1 MRHIVFLSLFL
12 AVLAATSCTR
22 HVYVPVETT
31 KSDTVYLNRVQLDSI
46 YMRDSVLIEK
56 SGDTIREFQ
65 YKYIYRFKDRIDTL
79 YISKTDSIQVP
90 YPVEVV
96 EYKTP
101 QWCWWALGGVI
112 LLLVPYIVKWITK
125 LKNSLKQRCSGSF
138 ILSTTNQRV
147 SNRIATEIRG

>member
-31 KSDTVYLNRVQLDSI
+31 RSDTVYMNRVQLDSI
-46 YMRDSVLIEK
+46 YMRDSVFIEK

-96 EYKTP
+96 KYKTP

-112 LLLVPYIVKWITK
+112 LLIVTYIVKWITK
-125 LKNSLKQRCSGSF
+125 LKGLGF
-138 ILSTTNQRV
+138 LI
-147 SNRIATEIRG
+147 

>member
-1 MRHIVFLSLFL
+1 MRHIVILLLFL
-12 AVLAATSCTR
+12 AVLAATSCVR

-31 KSDTVYLNRVQLDSI
+31 KSDTVYMNRVQLDSI
-46 YMRDSVLIEK
+46 YMRDSVFIEK

-101 QWCWWALGGVI
+101 QWCWWALGGFV
-112 LLLVPYIVKWITK
+112 LLLVPYIMKWITR
-125 LKNSLKQRCSGSF
+125 LKGLGF
-138 ILSTTNQRV
+138 LI
-147 SNRIATEIRG
+147 

>member
-1 MRHIVFLSLFL
+1 MRHIVFLLLFL
-12 AVLAATSCTR
+12 AILAATSCTR

-46 YMRDSVLIEK
+46 YMRDSVFIEK

-96 EYKTP
+96 KYKTP
-101 QWCWWALGGVI
+101 QWCWWTLGGVI
-112 LLLVPYIVKWITK
+112 LLFVPYIVKWITK
-125 LKNSLKQRCSGSF
+125 LKGLGF
-138 ILSTTNQRV
+138 LI
-147 SNRIATEIRG
+147 

>member
-1 MRHIVFLSLFL
+1 MRHIVFLLLFL
-12 AVLAATSCTR
+12 AILAATSCTR

-46 YMRDSVLIEK
+46 YMRDSVFIEK

-96 EYKTP
+96 KYKTP
-101 QWCWWALGGVI
+101 RWCCWALGGIV
-112 LLLVPYIVKWITK
+112 LLLVPYIMKWITK
-125 LKNSLKQRCSGSF
+125 LKGLGF
-138 ILSTTNQRV
+138 LI
-147 SNRIATEIRG
+147 

>member
-1 MRHIVFLSLFL
+1 MRHIVFLLFL
-12 AVLAATSCTR
+12 TGLAATSCTK

-46 YMRDSVLIEK
+46 YMRDSVFIEK

-96 EYKTP
+96 KYKTP
-101 QWCWWALGGVI
+101 QWCWWTLGGIV
-112 LLLVPYIVKWITK
+112 LLLVPYIVKWATK
-125 LKNSLKQRCSGSF
+125 LKGLGF
-138 ILSTTNQRV
+138 LI
-147 SNRIATEIRG
+147 

>member
-1 MRHIVFLSLFL
+1 MRHIVFLLLFL
-12 AVLAATSCTR
+12 SGLAATSCTR

-46 YMRDSVLIEK
+46 YMRDSVFVEK

-96 EYKTP
+96 KYKTP
-101 QWCWWALGGVI
+101 QWCWWTLGGIV

-125 LKNSLKQRCSGSF
+125 LKGLGF
-138 ILSTTNQRV
+138 LI
-147 SNRIATEIRG
+147 

>member
-12 AVLAATSCTR
+12 AVLAATSCTK

-31 KSDTVYLNRVQLDSI
+31 KSDTVYMNRVQLDSI
-46 YMRDSVLIEK
+46 YMRDSVFIEK

-96 EYKTP
+96 KYKTP
-101 QWCWWALGGVI
+101 QWCWWALGGIV
-112 LLLVPYIVKWITK
+112 LLLVPYIVKWITR
-125 LKNSLKQRCSGSF
+125 LKGLGF
-138 ILSTTNQRV
+138 LI
-147 SNRIATEIRG
+147 

>member
-31 KSDTVYLNRVQLDSI
+31 RSDTVYMNRVQLDSI
-46 YMRDSVLIEK
+46 YMRDSVFIEK

-96 EYKTP
+96 KYKTP
-101 QWCWWALGGVI
+101 QWCWWALGGIV
-112 LLLVPYIVKWITK
+112 LLIVPYIVKWITK
-125 LKNSLKQRCSGSF
+125 LKGLGF
-138 ILSTTNQRV
+138 LI
-147 SNRIATEIRG
+147 

>member
-1 MRHIVFLSLFL
+1 MRHIVFLLLFL
-12 AVLAATSCTR
+12 AILAATSCTR

-46 YMRDSVLIEK
+46 YMRDSVFIEK

-96 EYKTP
+96 KYKTP
-101 QWCWWALGGVI
+101 QWCWWTLGGIV
-112 LLLVPYIVKWITK
+112 LLLVPYIMKLITK
-125 LKNSLKQRCSGSF
+125 LKGLGF
-138 ILSTTNQRV
+138 LI
-147 SNRIATEIRG
+147 

>member
-1 MRHIVFLSLFL
+1 MRHIVFLLLFL
-12 AVLAATSCTR
+12 AILAATSCTR

-46 YMRDSVLIEK
+46 YMRDSVFVEK

-90 YPVEVV
+90 YPVEVK
-96 EYKTP
+96 YKAP
-101 QWCWWALGGVI
+101 QWCWWTLGGIV

-125 LKNSLKQRCSGSF
+125 LKGLGF
-138 ILSTTNQRV
+138 LI
-147 SNRIATEIRG
+147 

>member
-1 MRHIVFLSLFL
+1 MRHIVFLLLFL

-46 YMRDSVLIEK
+46 YMRDSVFIEK

-96 EYKTP
+96 KYKTP
-101 QWCWWALGGVI
+101 QWCWWALGGIV
-112 LLLVPYIVKWITK
+112 LLLVPYIVKWIAK
-125 LKNSLKQRCSGSF
+125 LKGLGF
-138 ILSTTNQRV
+138 LI
-147 SNRIATEIRG
+147 

>member
-1 MRHIVFLSLFL
+1 MRHIVFLLFL
-12 AVLAATSCTR
+12 TGLAATSCTK

-46 YMRDSVLIEK
+46 YMRDSVFIEK

-65 YKYIYRFKDRIDTL
+65 YKYIYRFKDRTDTL

-96 EYKTP
+96 KYKTP
-101 QWCWWALGGVI
+101 QWCWWALGGIV
-112 LLLVPYIVKWITK
+112 LLLFPYIVKWATK
-125 LKNSLKQRCSGSF
+125 LKGLGF
-138 ILSTTNQRV
+138 LI
-147 SNRIATEIRG
+147 

>member
-12 AVLAATSCTR
+12 VGLAATSCSK

-46 YMRDSVLIEK
+46 YMRDSVFIEK

-96 EYKTP
+96 KYKTP

-112 LLLVPYIVKWITK
+112 LLIVPYIVKWITK
-125 LKNSLKQRCSGSF
+125 LKGLGF
-138 ILSTTNQRV
+138 LI
-147 SNRIATEIRG
+147 

>member
-1 MRHIVFLSLFL
+1 MRHIVFLLLFL
-12 AVLAATSCTR
+12 AGLAATSCTR

-46 YMRDSVLIEK
+46 YMRDSVFIDK

-96 EYKTP
+96 KYKTP
-101 QWCWWALGGVI
+101 QWCWWTLGGIV
-112 LLLVPYIVKWITK
+112 LLLVPYIMKWISCD
-125 LKNSLKQRCSGSF
+125 SL
-138 ILSTTNQRV
+138 
-147 SNRIATEIRG
+147 SNLYL

>member
-1 MRHIVFLSLFL
+1 MRHIVFLLLFL
-12 AVLAATSCTR
+12 AILATTSCTR

-46 YMRDSVLIEK
+46 YMRDSVFIEK

-96 EYKTP
+96 KYKTP
-101 QWCWWALGGVI
+101 QWCWWALGGIV
-112 LLLVPYIVKWITK
+112 LLLVPYIMKWITK
-125 LKNSLKQRCSGSF
+125 LKGLGF
-138 ILSTTNQRV
+138 LI
-147 SNRIATEIRG
+147 

>member
-1 MRHIVFLSLFL
+1 MRHIVFLLLFL

-46 YMRDSVLIEK
+46 YMRDSVFIEK

-65 YKYIYRFKDRIDTL
+65 YKYIYRFKDRTDTL
-79 YISKTDSIQVP
+79 YISRTDSIQVP

-96 EYKTP
+96 KYKTP
-101 QWCWWALGGVI
+101 QWCWWALGGIV
-112 LLLVPYIVKWITK
+112 LLLVPYIVKWATK
-125 LKNSLKQRCSGSF
+125 LKGLGF
-138 ILSTTNQRV
+138 LI
-147 SNRIATEIRG
+147 

>member
-1 MRHIVFLSLFL
+1 
-12 AVLAATSCTR
+12 
-22 HVYVPVETT
+22 VYVPVETT

-46 YMRDSVLIEK
+46 YMRDSVFIDK

-96 EYKTP
+96 KYKTP
-101 QWCWWALGGVI
+101 QWCWWTLGGIV
-112 LLLVPYIVKWITK
+112 LLLVPYIMKLITK
-125 LKNSLKQRCSGSF
+125 LKGLSF
-138 ILSTTNQRV
+138 LI
-147 SNRIATEIRG
+147 

>member
-1 MRHIVFLSLFL
+1 MRHIVFLLLFL
-12 AVLAATSCTR
+12 SATSCTR

-46 YMRDSVLIEK
+46 YMRDSVFIEK

-96 EYKTP
+96 KYKTP
-101 QWCWWALGGVI
+101 QWCWWALGGIV
-112 LLLVPYIVKWITK
+112 LLLVPYIVK
-125 LKNSLKQRCSGSF
+125 LKGLGF
-138 ILSTTNQRV
+138 LI
-147 SNRIATEIRG
+147 

>member
-1 MRHIVFLSLFL
+1 MRHIVFLLLFL
-12 AVLAATSCTR
+12 AILAATSCTR

-46 YMRDSVLIEK
+46 YMRDSVFIEK

-90 YPVEVV
+90 CPVEVV
-96 EYKTP
+96 KYKTP
-101 QWCWWALGGVI
+101 QWCWWTLGGIV
-112 LLLVPYIVKWITK
+112 LLLVPYIMKWITK
-125 LKNSLKQRCSGSF
+125 LKGLGF
-138 ILSTTNQRV
+138 LI
-147 SNRIATEIRG
+147 

>member
-12 AVLAATSCTR
+12 VGLAATSCSK

-31 KSDTVYLNRVQLDSI
+31 KSDTVYMNRVQLDSI
-46 YMRDSVLIEK
+46 YMRDSVFIEK

-96 EYKTP
+96 KYKIP
-101 QWCWWALGGVI
+101 QWCWWALGGIV

-125 LKNSLKQRCSGSF
+125 LKGLGF
-138 ILSTTNQRV
+138 LI
-147 SNRIATEIRG
+147 

>member
-1 MRHIVFLSLFL
+1 MRHIVFLLLFL
-12 AVLAATSCTR
+12 AILAATSCTR

-46 YMRDSVLIEK
+46 YMRDSVFVEK

-65 YKYIYRFKDRIDTL
+65 YKYIYRFKDRTDTL

-96 EYKTP
+96 KYKTP
-101 QWCWWALGGVI
+101 QWCWWTLGGI
-112 LLLVPYIVKWITK
+112 FLLLVPYIVKWATK
-125 LKNSLKQRCSGSF
+125 LKGLGF
-138 ILSTTNQRV
+138 LI
-147 SNRIATEIRG
+147 

>member
-1 MRHIVFLSLFL
+1 MRHIVFLLLFL
-12 AVLAATSCTR
+12 AILAATSCTR

-46 YMRDSVLIEK
+46 YMRDSVFIEK

-96 EYKTP
+96 KYKTP
-101 QWCWWALGGVI
+101 QWCWWALGGIV
-112 LLLVPYIVKWITK
+112 LLLVTYIVKWATK
-125 LKNSLKQRCSGSF
+125 LKGLSF
-138 ILSTTNQRV
+138 LI
-147 SNRIATEIRG
+147 

>member
-12 AVLAATSCTR
+12 IGLAATSCTR

-31 KSDTVYLNRVQLDSI
+31 RSDTVYMNRVQLDSI
-46 YMRDSVLIEK
+46 YMRDSVFIEK

-96 EYKTP
+96 KYKTP
-101 QWCWWALGGVI
+101 QWCWWALGGIV

-125 LKNSLKQRCSGSF
+125 LKGPGFL
-138 ILSTTNQRV
+138 I
-147 SNRIATEIRG
+147 

>member
-1 MRHIVFLSLFL
+1 MRHIVFLLFL
-12 AVLAATSCTR
+12 TGLAATSCTR

-46 YMRDSVLIEK
+46 YMRDSVFIEK

-79 YISKTDSIQVP
+79 YISNTDSIQVP

-96 EYKTP
+96 KYKTP
-101 QWCWWALGGVI
+101 QWCWWTLGGIV
-112 LLLVPYIVKWITK
+112 LLLVPYIVKWATK
-125 LKNSLKQRCSGSF
+125 LKGLGF
-138 ILSTTNQRV
+138 LI
-147 SNRIATEIRG
+147 

>member
-1 MRHIVFLSLFL
+1 MRHIVFLLLFL
-12 AVLAATSCTR
+12 AGLAATSCTR

-46 YMRDSVLIEK
+46 YMRDSVFIEK

-96 EYKTP
+96 KYKTP
-101 QWCWWALGGVI
+101 QWCWWTLGGIV
-112 LLLVPYIVKWITK
+112 LLLVPYIMKWITI
-125 LKNSLKQRCSGSF
+125 LKGLGF
-138 ILSTTNQRV
+138 LI
-147 SNRIATEIRG
+147 

>member
-1 MRHIVFLSLFL
+1 MRHIVFLLLFL
-12 AVLAATSCTR
+12 AILAATSCTR

-31 KSDTVYLNRVQLDSI
+31 KSDTVYLNRVRLDSI
-46 YMRDSVLIEK
+46 YMRDSVFIEK

-96 EYKTP
+96 KYKTP
-101 QWCWWALGGVI
+101 QWCWWTLGGI
-112 LLLVPYIVKWITK
+112 FLLLVPYIVKWATK
-125 LKNSLKQRCSGSF
+125 LKGLGF
-138 ILSTTNQRV
+138 LI
-147 SNRIATEIRG
+147 

>member
-1 MRHIVFLSLFL
+1 MRHIVFLLLFL

-46 YMRDSVLIEK
+46 YMRDSVFIEK

-96 EYKTP
+96 KYKTP

-112 LLLVPYIVKWITK
+112 LLIVPYIVKWITK
-125 LKNSLKQRCSGSF
+125 LKGLGF
-138 ILSTTNQRV
+138 LI
-147 SNRIATEIRG
+147 

>member
-1 MRHIVFLSLFL
+1 MRHIVFLLLFL
-12 AVLAATSCTR
+12 AGLAATSCTR

-46 YMRDSVLIEK
+46 YMRDSVFIDK

-96 EYKTP
+96 KYKTP
-101 QWCWWALGGVI
+101 QWCWWTLGGIV
-112 LLLVPYIVKWITK
+112 LLLVPYIMKLITK
-125 LKNSLKQRCSGSF
+125 LKGLSF
-138 ILSTTNQRV
+138 LI
-147 SNRIATEIRG
+147 

>member
-12 AVLAATSCTR
+12 VGLAATSCTK

-31 KSDTVYLNRVQLDSI
+31 KSDTVYLNRVRLDSI
-46 YMRDSVLIEK
+46 YMRDSVFIEK

-96 EYKTP
+96 KYKTP
-101 QWCWWALGGVI
+101 QWCWWALGGIV

-125 LKNSLKQRCSGSF
+125 LKGLGF
-138 ILSTTNQRV
+138 LI
-147 SNRIATEIRG
+147 

>member
-1 MRHIVFLSLFL
+1 MRHIVFLLLFL
-12 AVLAATSCTR
+12 AILAATSCTR

-46 YMRDSVLIEK
+46 YMRDSVFIDK

-96 EYKTP
+96 KYKTP
-101 QWCWWALGGVI
+101 QWCWWTLGGIV
-112 LLLVPYIVKWITK
+112 LLLVPYIMKWITK
-125 LKNSLKQRCSGSF
+125 LKGLGF
-138 ILSTTNQRV
+138 LI
-147 SNRIATEIRG
+147 

>member
-1 MRHIVFLSLFL
+1 MKHIVFLSLFL
-12 AVLAATSCTR
+12 IGLAATSCTR

-31 KSDTVYLNRVQLDSI
+31 KSDTVYMNRVQLDSI

-96 EYKTP
+96 KYKTP

-125 LKNSLKQRCSGSF
+125 LKGLGF
-138 ILSTTNQRV
+138 LI
-147 SNRIATEIRG
+147 

>member
-12 AVLAATSCTR
+12 VGLAATSCTK

-31 KSDTVYLNRVQLDSI
+31 KSDTVYMNRVQLDSI
-46 YMRDSVLIEK
+46 YMRDSVFIEK

-65 YKYIYRFKDRIDTL
+65 YKYVYRFKDRIDTL

-96 EYKTP
+96 KYKTP
-101 QWCWWALGGVI
+101 QWCWWTLGGVI
-112 LLLVPYIVKWITK
+112 LLFVPYIVKWITK
-125 LKNSLKQRCSGSF
+125 LKGLGF
-138 ILSTTNQRV
+138 LI
-147 SNRIATEIRG
+147 

>member
-12 AVLAATSCTR
+12 VGLAATSCTK

-31 KSDTVYLNRVQLDSI
+31 KSDTVYMNRVQLDSI
-46 YMRDSVLIEK
+46 YMRDSVFIEK

-96 EYKTP
+96 KYKTP

-125 LKNSLKQRCSGSF
+125 LKGLGF
-138 ILSTTNQRV
+138 LI
-147 SNRIATEIRG
+147 

>member
-1 MRHIVFLSLFL
+1 MRHIVFLLLFL
-12 AVLAATSCTR
+12 SGLAATSCTR

-46 YMRDSVLIEK
+46 YMRDSVFVEK

-96 EYKTP
+96 KYKTP
-101 QWCWWALGGVI
+101 QWCWWTLGGIV
-112 LLLVPYIVKWITK
+112 LLLFPYIVKWITK
-125 LKNSLKQRCSGSF
+125 LKGLGF
-138 ILSTTNQRV
+138 LI
-147 SNRIATEIRG
+147 

>member
-1 MRHIVFLSLFL
+1 MRHIVFLLLFL

-46 YMRDSVLIEK
+46 YMRDSVFIEK

-96 EYKTP
+96 KYKTP
-101 QWCWWALGGVI
+101 QWCWWTLGGI
-112 LLLVPYIVKWITK
+112 ALLLVPYIVKWIAK
-125 LKNSLKQRCSGSF
+125 LKGLGF
-138 ILSTTNQRV
+138 LI
-147 SNRIATEIRG
+147 

>member
-1 MRHIVFLSLFL
+1 MRHIVFLLLFL
-12 AVLAATSCTR
+12 AILAATSCTR

-46 YMRDSVLIEK
+46 YMRDSVFIEK
-56 SGDTIREFQ
+56 SGDTIRESQ

-96 EYKTP
+96 KYKTP
-101 QWCWWALGGVI
+101 QWCWWALGGIV

-125 LKNSLKQRCSGSF
+125 LKGLGF
-138 ILSTTNQRV
+138 LI
-147 SNRIATEIRG
+147 